1 MGVTLNEAR
10 HVLMALF
17 INNFTR
23 TRMFSCQHQ
32 HQEILCND
40 KYLGCRNYSTLA
52 IYFTAKI
59 IAKEYLKYLIL
70 KLKIFQRHDISPYHH
85 QHQQTLQN
93 LVDPMN
99 NDVTVLQSDYQ
110 RIKKH
115 TPTYQADFAGIFP
128 NLLTNTISNTFD
140 SDEEET
146 ISSGT
151 LIGMLQ
157 RHC

>member
-1 MGVTLNEAR
+1 MSSF
-10 HVLMALF
+10 H
-17 INNFTR
+17 
-23 TRMFSCQHQ
+23 
-32 HQEILCND
+32 
-40 KYLGCRNYSTLA
+40 
-52 IYFTAKI
+52 
-59 IAKEYLKYLIL
+59 
-70 KLKIFQRHDISPYHH
+70 
-85 QHQQTLQN
+85 HQQTLQN

-146 ISSGT
+146 LSSGT
-151 LIGMLQ
+151 FIRLIYPRFKIQMLLTKQ
-157 RHC
+157 SAYKDANNRSFPGTFKYLNII

>member
-1 MGVTLNEAR
+1 MILN
-10 HVLMALF
+10 
-17 INNFTR
+17 
-23 TRMFSCQHQ
+23 
-32 HQEILCND
+32 
-40 KYLGCRNYSTLA
+40 
-52 IYFTAKI
+52 
-59 IAKEYLKYLIL
+59 
-70 KLKIFQRHDISPYHH
+70 LKIFQRHDISPYHH

-151 LIGMLQ
+151 FIRLIYPIQMLLSSTLLCYKVQ
-157 RHC
+157 RDSSRDLKPHTNIF

>member
-1 MGVTLNEAR
+1 M
-10 HVLMALF
+10 
-17 INNFTR
+17 
-23 TRMFSCQHQ
+23 
-32 HQEILCND
+32 
-40 KYLGCRNYSTLA
+40 
-52 IYFTAKI
+52 
-59 IAKEYLKYLIL
+59 IL

-151 LIGMLQ
+151 LIDTAKETQSQIYYGHILSFAVSSLHKGYN
-157 RHC
+157 RSFLYVRDHFFTSLFLKTFNLTTLFRARRVPWSHSK

>member
-1 MGVTLNEAR
+1 M
-10 HVLMALF
+10 
-17 INNFTR
+17 I
-23 TRMFSCQHQ
+23 
-32 HQEILCND
+32 
-40 KYLGCRNYSTLA
+40 
-52 IYFTAKI
+52 
-59 IAKEYLKYLIL
+59 
-70 KLKIFQRHDISPYHH
+70 LKIFQRHDISPYH
-85 QHQQTLQN
+85 HQQTLQN